1 MMSKM
6 LKPVAH
12 PEKVPLKVLKTLG
25 LGSFET
31 KLRYDLFPRP
41 HYAYCLAY
49 AAKLA
54 ATLGLKSFSALEFG
68 VAGGRGMLALEDLC
82 PQIEEQYGVR
92 VEIYGF
98 DTGEGLPE
106 PEDYRDLPYIWQSG
120 FYKMDVDALTAK
132 LKRGKLVLGNV
143 RDTVPNFVEQ
153 HDPAPIGAAF
163 LDLDFWSSTR
173 DALEVFKG
181 SFDTILPRIFTYCD
195 DVVSIDGG
203 GVLCDD
209 VGQLRAIRDYNET
222 APMRQ
227 LKPIAGLVHT
237 RPVKAVWNSQIYVH
251 HTFDH
256 PQYNTYI
263 HDDPDRQLQIP
274 S

>member
-1 MMSKM
+1 MSKL
-6 LKPVAH
+6 LKPVVR
-12 PEKVPLKVLKTLG
+12 PEKVPLKVMKKLG

-49 AAKLA
+49 AAQLA
-54 ATLGLKSFSALEFG
+54 SRLGLESFSALEFG
-68 VAGGRGMLALEDLC
+68 VAGGRGMLALDELC
-82 PQIEEQYGVR
+82 PQIEAEYGVR

-120 FYKMDVDALTAK
+120 FYEMDVEALTSQ

-143 RDTVPNFVEQ
+143 RDTIPTFVEKYN
-153 HDPAPIGAAF
+153 PAPIGAAF

-173 DALEVFKG
+173 DALTLFRGPAE
-181 SFDTILPRIFTYCD
+181 TMLPRAFVYCD

-209 VGQLRAIRDYNET
+209 VGQIRAIRDYNEVSET
-222 APMRQ
+222 RQ
-227 LKPIAGLVHT
+227 LKPIAGLTHT
-237 RPVKAVWNSQIYVH
+237 RAVKAVWNSQIYCH
-251 HTFDH
+251 HIFDH
-256 PQYNTYI
+256 PQYNTYV
-263 HDDPDRQLQIP
+263 HRDTNRQLQI
-274 S
+274 ST